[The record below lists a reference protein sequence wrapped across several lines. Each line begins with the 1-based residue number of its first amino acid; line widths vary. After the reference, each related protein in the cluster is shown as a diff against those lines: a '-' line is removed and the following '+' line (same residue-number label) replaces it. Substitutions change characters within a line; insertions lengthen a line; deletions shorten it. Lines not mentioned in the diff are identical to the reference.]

1 MLELP
6 KSIASVPW
14 PNQLVNATDT
24 ETFTEHLA
32 KMPISRQINSIEKQF
47 EMSADRLPPPG
58 AALTAPGLPIFQDGL
73 ISNAEQEKSK
83 ELC

>member
-14 PNQLVNATDT
+14 PNQLVNGTNT
-24 ETFTEHLA
+24 ETFAEHLA
-32 KMPISRQINSIEKQF
+32 KMSISSQINSIEKQF
-47 EMSADRLPPPG
+47 EMYADRLPPPG